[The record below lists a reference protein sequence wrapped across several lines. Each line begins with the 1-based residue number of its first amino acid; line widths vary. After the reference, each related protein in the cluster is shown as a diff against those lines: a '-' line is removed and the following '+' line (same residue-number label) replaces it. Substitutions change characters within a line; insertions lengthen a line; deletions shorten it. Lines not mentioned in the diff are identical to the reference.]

1 MRDLLAAVLRAF
13 TTGRTRGLAQTT
25 VVSYS
30 ISNDQENHMKH
41 AYRQFYQ
48 PKPNRTPEWI
58 WRLWLWF

>member
-1 MRDLLAAVLRAF
+1 M
-13 TTGRTRGLAQTT
+13 TTWPNQALAQTT
-25 VVSYS
+25 GVLYS
-30 ISNDQENHMKH
+30 ISIDQENRMKH